1 MEDTNNVLI
10 EQLERCRDIFINE
23 LIKYPDK
30 AKYYYNLIKEHVRKI

>member
-23 LIKYPDK
+23 LIKHPDK
-30 AKYYYNLIKEHVRKI
+30 AKYYYNLICQKNLI